1 MSRQALELAFRELGG
16 SGPPILILHGLFGSA
31 QNWVSAGR
39 RLAGLG
45 RVAALDLRNHG
56 QSPHAP
62 SHSLEDCVADLAL
75 WVGSHARGPVRLVGH
90 SMGGLVAMGF
100 AIAHPREAAAV
111 AVVDIAP
118 RPYPRG
124 HEQEFAALRTDI
136 GRCSTRG
143 ELDALLAPLLPDPA
157 VRRFMLT
164 NAVRADD
171 GSGFRWRLGVEALA
185 SSSISS
191 DFSRVAGSWDGP
203 ALFIAGGRSAYLAEG
218 DRPAVMRHFP
228 RARIQTIPHADH
240 WPHVSAPRELDSL
253 LGSFL
258 ARFLAAA
265 GGPTGGPAG

>member
-1 MSRQALELAFRELGG
+1 VQLASRELGG

-31 QNWVSAGR
+31 QNWASVGR

-45 RVAALDLRNHG
+45 RVVALDLRNHG

-62 SHSLEDCVADLAL
+62 SHSLEDCVADLDL

-90 SMGGLVAMGF
+90 SMGGLVAMAF
-100 AIAHPREAAAV
+100 AIAHPRQAAAV

-118 RPYPRG
+118 RPYQRG

-157 VRRFMLT
+157 VRQFMLT
-164 NAVRADD
+164 NAVRSPD

-191 DFSRVAGSWDGP
+191 DFAHVAGSWDGP
-203 ALFIAGGRSAYLAEG
+203 ALFVAGGRSAYLADS
-218 DRPAVMRHFP
+218 DRSAVLRHFP
-228 RARIQTIPHADH
+228 RARIEVIPQADH
-240 WPHVSAPRELDSL
+240 WPHVSAPRELESL
-253 LGSFL
+253 LVQFL
-258 ARFLAAA
+258 ALP
-265 GGPTGGPAG
+265 GVHPVEESSGSMQ